1 MGTAVL
7 GEKTKKSKLQPNGL
21 KITNFLKL
29 NLNFTCSRQ
38 IFFEILLQPNGFRT
52 EFPPRTCTMGT
63 AVLGEIFLYCY
74 YSYRT
79 LSYLTRPTPLLGC
92 WNIFSQP
99 IGLKAKFPLRTCN
112 MGTAVLGEKTKKIK
126 IAAKRLEIYKI

>member
-38 IFFEILLQPNGFRT
+38 IFFEILLQPNGLRT
-52 EFPPRTCTMGT
+52 EFPPRTCT
-63 AVLGEIFLYCY
+63 
-74 YSYRT
+74 
-79 LSYLTRPTPLLGC
+79 
-92 WNIFSQP
+92 
-99 IGLKAKFPLRTCN
+99 